1 MHRNLRRQLSGCSTK
16 QERES
21 LILKRGEAMNQLEP
35 SLLAKLQQLPPQ
47 RLAEVE
53 DFIDFL
59 RSREDDR
66 AFAHAAARAAEPAFA
81 KVWDND
87 EDAAYD
93 RL

>member
-1 MHRNLRRQLSGCSTK
+1 
-16 QERES
+16 
-21 LILKRGEAMNQLEP
+21 MNQVAP
-35 SLLAKLQQLPPQ
+35 DLLAKLQQLPPQ

-59 RSREDDR
+59 RTRDDER
-66 AFAHAAARAAEPAFA
+66 TLVHAATQAAAPAFA
-81 KVWDND
+81 KLWDNP

>member
-1 MHRNLRRQLSGCSTK
+1 
-16 QERES
+16 
-21 LILKRGEAMNQLEP
+21 MNRIEP
-35 SLLAKLQQLPPQ
+35 TLLAKLQQLPPQ

-53 DFIDFL
+53 DFIDFI

-66 AFAHAAARAAEPAFA
+66 ALAHAATKAAEPAFA
-81 KVWDND
+81 KVWDNH

>member
-1 MHRNLRRQLSGCSTK
+1 
-16 QERES
+16 
-21 LILKRGEAMNQLEP
+21 MNQVAP
-35 SLLAKLQQLPPQ
+35 NLLAKLQQLPPQ

-59 RSREDDR
+59 RSRDDER
-66 AFAHAAARAAEPAFA
+66 ALVHAAAHAAEPAFA
-81 KVWDND
+81 KAWDNA

>member
-1 MHRNLRRQLSGCSTK
+1 
-16 QERES
+16 
-21 LILKRGEAMNQLEP
+21 MNQVAP
-35 SLLAKLQQLPPQ
+35 DLLAKLQQLPPQ

-59 RSREDDR
+59 RSRDDGR
-66 AFAHAAARAAEPAFA
+66 AFAHAGARAAEPAFA
-81 KVWDND
+81 KVWENVEDA

>member
-1 MHRNLRRQLSGCSTK
+1 MSA
-16 QERES
+16 
-21 LILKRGEAMNQLEP
+21 AMNQIDAALIE
-35 SLLAKLQQLPPQ
+35 KLKQLPPQ

-59 RSREDDR
+59 RGRDDER
-66 AFAHAAARAAEPAFA
+66 TLARAAAAVAAPAFA

>member
-1 MHRNLRRQLSGCSTK
+1 
-16 QERES
+16 
-21 LILKRGEAMNQLEP
+21 MNQVAP
-35 SLLAKLQQLPPQ
+35 DLLAKLQQLPPQ

-66 AFAHAAARAAEPAFA
+66 TLTNAAATAAAPAFA
-81 KVWDND
+81 KLWNND

>member
-1 MHRNLRRQLSGCSTK
+1 
-16 QERES
+16 
-21 LILKRGEAMNQLEP
+21 MNQVAP
-35 SLLAKLQQLPPQ
+35 DLLAKLQQLPPQ

-59 RSREDDR
+59 RSRDDDS
-66 AFAHAAARAAEPAFA
+66 ALTHAAVKAAESTFV

>member
-1 MHRNLRRQLSGCSTK
+1 
-16 QERES
+16 
-21 LILKRGEAMNQLEP
+21 MNQVQP
-35 SLLAKLQQLPPQ
+35 ALLAKLQQLPPQ

-66 AFAHAAARAAEPAFA
+66 ALTNAAARAAAPAFT

>member
-1 MHRNLRRQLSGCSTK
+1 
-16 QERES
+16 
-21 LILKRGEAMNQLEP
+21 MNQVAP
-35 SLLAKLQQLPPQ
+35 NLLAKLQQLPPQ

-59 RSREDDR
+59 CSREDER
-66 AFAHAAARAAEPAFA
+66 ALAHVAATAAEPAFT
-81 KVWDND
+81 KLWDNP

>member
-1 MHRNLRRQLSGCSTK
+1 
-16 QERES
+16 
-21 LILKRGEAMNQLEP
+21 MNQVAP
-35 SLLAKLQQLPPQ
+35 ALLAKLQELPPQ

-59 RSREDDR
+59 RSRDDER
-66 AFAHAAARAAEPAFA
+66 ALARVAAQAAEPAFA
-81 KVWDND
+81 KLWDNA

>member
-1 MHRNLRRQLSGCSTK
+1 
-16 QERES
+16 
-21 LILKRGEAMNQLEP
+21 MNQIDAA
-35 SLLAKLQQLPPQ
+35 LLAKLQQLPPQ

-59 RSREDDR
+59 RSREDER
-66 AFAHAAARAAEPAFA
+66 ALTRAASTAAEPAFA
-81 KVWDND
+81 KVWDNA

>member
-1 MHRNLRRQLSGCSTK
+1 MATIELA
-16 QERES
+16 
-21 LILKRGEAMNQLEP
+21 LIEKLK
-35 SLLAKLQQLPPQ
+35 QLPPH
-47 RLAEVE
+47 RVAEVE

-59 RSREDDR
+59 RTREDDR
-66 AFAHAAARAAEPAFA
+66 QLTQAASKAAEASFA

>member
-1 MHRNLRRQLSGCSTK
+1 MNK
-16 QERES
+16 PRES
-21 LILKRGEAMNQLEP
+21 HLI
-35 SLLAKLQQLPPQ
+35 AKLKELPPQ

-59 RSREDDR
+59 R
-66 AFAHAAARAAEPAFA
+66 ARVKGRPLTRIATKAAEPAFA

-87 EDAAYD
+87 ADAAYD

>member
-1 MHRNLRRQLSGCSTK
+1 
-16 QERES
+16 
-21 LILKRGEAMNQLEP
+21 MNQVEQDLLE
-35 SLLAKLQQLPPQ
+35 KLKQLPPQ

-66 AFAHAAARAAEPAFA
+66 ALALTAAKAAEPAFA
-81 KVWDND
+81 KAWDND

>member
-1 MHRNLRRQLSGCSTK
+1 
-16 QERES
+16 
-21 LILKRGEAMNQLEP
+21 MNHVQQALLE
-35 SLLAKLQQLPPQ
+35 KLQQLPPQ

-59 RSREDDR
+59 RSRDDDR
-66 AFAHAAARAAEPAFA
+66 ALANAAARAAAPEFA

>member
-1 MHRNLRRQLSGCSTK
+1 
-16 QERES
+16 
-21 LILKRGEAMNQLEP
+21 MNQVQP
-35 SLLAKLQQLPPQ
+35 ALLAKLQQLPPQ

-59 RSREDDR
+59 RSRDDER
-66 AFAHAAARAAEPAFA
+66 TLAHVAAKAAESTFA
-81 KVWDND
+81 KLWDNS

>member
-1 MHRNLRRQLSGCSTK
+1 
-16 QERES
+16 
-21 LILKRGEAMNQLEP
+21 MNQIDAA
-35 SLLAKLQQLPPQ
+35 LLAKLQQLPPQ

-59 RSREDDR
+59 RGREEER
-66 AFAHAAARAAEPAFA
+66 ALTRAASAAAEPAFA
-81 KVWDND
+81 KVWDNA